1 MEKAGDYFIISTEY
15 PSIIRRMDNYYMFR
29 PSYCR
34 WMLDDKD
41 SAIIEELVKDSR
53 KTTKAI
59 AKELGMPRATVHDR
73 IAKLEQRKV
82 IRKYTAI
89 PDYPQLGLGVTAFIL
104 VQFEP
109 EKGIS
114 QRDTAEEISEM
125 SGIFEVHM
133 ISGEYD
139 MLLKVRG
146 ASMEEIGKLVI
157 DKLREVK
164 GVARTLTCACFSTVR
179 E

>member
-1 MEKAGDYFIISTEY
+1 
-15 PSIIRRMDNYYMFR
+15 
-29 PSYCR
+29 
-34 WMLDDKD
+34 MLDEKD
-41 SAIIEELVKDSR
+41 SAILDELMKDSR

-59 AKELGMPRATVHDR
+59 ARELDIPRATVHDR
-73 IAKLEQRKV
+73 IVKMEQKGV
-82 IRKYTAI
+82 IKRYTAV
-89 PDYPQLGLGVTAFIL
+89 PDYAQLGLGVSAFIL

-114 QRDTAEEISEM
+114 QRETAEDIASLP
-125 SGIFEVHM
+125 GIFEVQM

-157 DKLREVK
+157 DRLREVK
-164 GVARTLTCACFSTVR
+164 GVARTLTCAVFTTVK

>member
-1 MEKAGDYFIISTEY
+1 MV
-15 PSIIRRMDNYYMFR
+15 
-29 PSYCR
+29 
-34 WMLDDKD
+34 L
-41 SAIIEELVKDSR
+41 EELMKDSR

-59 AKELGMPRATVHDR
+59 AKELDIPRATVHDR
-73 IAKLEQRKV
+73 IVKMEHKGV
-82 IRKYTAI
+82 IRKYTAV
-89 PDYPQLGLGVTAFIL
+89 PDYQQLGLGVTAFIL

-114 QRDTAEEISEM
+114 QRDTAEEIAGI

-157 DKLREVK
+157 DRLRDVK
-164 GVARTLTCACFSTVR
+164 GVARTLTCACFTTVK

>member
-1 MEKAGDYFIISTEY
+1 
-15 PSIIRRMDNYYMFR
+15 
-29 PSYCR
+29 
-34 WMLDDKD
+34 MLDEKD
-41 SAIIEELVKDSR
+41 ILILEELMKDSR

-59 AKELGMPRATVHDR
+59 ARELDMPRATVHDR
-73 IAKLEQRKV
+73 IVKMEQRGV
-82 IRKYTAI
+82 IRKYTAV
-89 PDYPQLGLGVTAFIL
+89 PDYAQLGLGVTAFVL

-109 EKGIS
+109 EKGVS
-114 QRDTAEEISEM
+114 QRDTAEEIALLD
-125 SGIFEVHM
+125 GIFEVHM

-157 DKLREVK
+157 DRLREIK
-164 GVARTLTCACFSTVR
+164 GVARTLTCAVFTTVK

>member
-1 MEKAGDYFIISTEY
+1 
-15 PSIIRRMDNYYMFR
+15 
-29 PSYCR
+29 
-34 WMLDDKD
+34 MLDEKD
-41 SAIIEELVKDSR
+41 ILILEELMKDSR

-59 AKELGMPRATVHDR
+59 ARELDMPRATVHDR
-73 IAKLEQRKV
+73 IVKMEERGV
-82 IRKYTAI
+82 IRKYTAV
-89 PDYPQLGLGVTAFIL
+89 PDYAQLGLGVTAFVL

-109 EKGIS
+109 EKGVS
-114 QRDTAEEISEM
+114 QRDTAEEIALLD
-125 SGIFEVHM
+125 GIFEVHM

-157 DKLREVK
+157 DRLRDIK
-164 GVARTLTCACFSTVR
+164 GVARTLTCAVFTTVK

>member
-1 MEKAGDYFIISTEY
+1 
-15 PSIIRRMDNYYMFR
+15 
-29 PSYCR
+29 
-34 WMLDDKD
+34 MLDEKD
-41 SAIIEELVKDSR
+41 SAILEQLVEDSR

-59 AKELGMPRATVHDR
+59 ARELEIPRATVHDR
-73 IAKLEQRKV
+73 IVKMEQKGV

-89 PDYPQLGLGVTAFIL
+89 PDYAQLGIGVSAFIL

-109 EKGIS
+109 EAGMS
-114 QRDTAEEISEM
+114 QRDTADEIATIT
-125 SGIFEVHM
+125 GIHEVHM

-146 ASMEEIGKLVI
+146 TSMEDIGRLVI
-157 DKLREVK
+157 DKLRDVK
-164 GVARTLTCACFSTVR
+164 GVARTLTCAVFTTVK

>member
-1 MEKAGDYFIISTEY
+1 
-15 PSIIRRMDNYYMFR
+15 
-29 PSYCR
+29 
-34 WMLDDKD
+34 LDEKD
-41 SAIIEELVKDSR
+41 SAILEELMKDSR

-59 AKELGMPRATVHDR
+59 ARELDIPRATVHDR
-73 IAKLEQRKV
+73 IVKMEQKGV
-82 IRKYTAI
+82 IKRYTAV
-89 PDYPQLGLGVTAFIL
+89 PDYVQQGLGVSAFIL

-114 QRDTAEEISEM
+114 QRETAEDIS
-125 SGIFEVHM
+125 SLPGIFEVHM

-157 DKLREVK
+157 DRLREVK
-164 GVARTLTCACFSTVR
+164 GVARTLTCAVFTTVK

>member
-1 MEKAGDYFIISTEY
+1 
-15 PSIIRRMDNYYMFR
+15 
-29 PSYCR
+29 
-34 WMLDDKD
+34 MLDEKD
-41 SAIIEELVKDSR
+41 SDILEELMKDSR

-59 AKELGMPRATVHDR
+59 ARELEMPRATVHDR
-73 IAKLEQRKV
+73 IVKMEQKKV

-89 PDYPQLGLGVTAFIL
+89 PDYAQLGLGVTAFIL

-109 EKGIS
+109 EKGLS
-114 QRDTAEEISEM
+114 QRDTAGDIAHLP
-125 SGIFEVHM
+125 GIFEVHM

-146 ASMEEIGKLVI
+146 SSMEEIGKLVI
-157 DKLREVK
+157 DRLREVK
-164 GVARTLTCACFSTVR
+164 GVARTLTSACFTTVK